1 MKYSGASA
9 VRSVVLIVS
18 MALLTLLAMAGVARS
33 FTLVDEAGREVR
45 VPDRSERIVSLA
57 PSITEILFSLGAG
70 PRVVGVTQF
79 SNYPPE
85 AARLPRVGSYV
96 NLNLEK
102 ILALRPDLV
111 IGIRDGNPKAVV
123 DRLAELGVPTY
134 VADPKSLEEVIRTV
148 RNIGRVVGCD
158 RAAKQVAGH
167 MASRIREVE
176 RRVAG
181 IPKPRVFYQIGV
193 EPIVTAGQGTFPNI
207 LIETAGGQ
215 NVAAN
220 MAAYPQLNVEQVL
233 VARPEI
239 IIVTSMTRE
248 YDFERVKRF
257 WSRWPGLPAVAAD
270 RLFLADSDLL
280 DRPSPRI
287 VEGLETL
294 ARLIHPER
302 FQ

>member
-1 MKYSGASA
+1 
-9 VRSVVLIVS
+9 VRI
-18 MALLTLLAMAGVARS
+18 
-33 FTLVDEAGREVR
+33 
-45 VPDRSERIVSLA
+45 PDSTERIVSLA
-57 PSITEILFSLGAG
+57 PSITEILFSVGAG

-85 AARLPRVGSYV
+85 AMRLPKVGSYV

-111 IGIRDGNPKAVV
+111 IGIRDGNPKAVI

-134 VADPKSLEEVIRTV
+134 VVDPKSLQGVIRTV

-158 RAAKQVAGH
+158 RAAERVAGQ

-176 RRVAG
+176 GRVAG
-181 IPKPRVFYQIGV
+181 IPQPRVFYQIGV
-193 EPIVTAGQGTFPNI
+193 EPIVSAGQGTFPNM
-207 LIETAGGQ
+207 LIETAGGR
-215 NVAAN
+215 NVAAD
-220 MAAYPQLNVEQVL
+220 MAAYPQLSVEQVL

-248 YDFERVKRF
+248 YEFERAKRF
-257 WSRWPGLPAVAAD
+257 WSQWPGLPAVAAD
-270 RLFLADSDLL
+270 RIFVADSDLL

-302 FQ
+302 FR